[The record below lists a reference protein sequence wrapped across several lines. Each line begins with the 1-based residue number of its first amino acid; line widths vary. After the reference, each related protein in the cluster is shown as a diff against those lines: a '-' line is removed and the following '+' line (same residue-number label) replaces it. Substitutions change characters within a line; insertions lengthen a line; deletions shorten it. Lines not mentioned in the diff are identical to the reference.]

1 MLRSNSN
8 ELIKVALLQKLTEQ
22 LMLNGALVIEIV
34 MVTNSFSKS

>member
-1 MLRSNSN
+1 MLMSNSN
-8 ELIKVALLQKLTEQ
+8 ELIKVARLQKLTKQ